1 MLEVA
6 NGTAE
11 SITEAILAYFTSK
24 AINGTAESIT
34 EAILAYFTS
43 KAIHICRLVGM
54 ATDGASV
61 MVACQDGVVTRI
73 KALVPTLVATH
84 CSAHRLSLAACEASS
99 KRFEKILNQTYT
111 FSSRSSVRTAELQE
125 MQTVLEEPHLKLQRP
140 TETRWLSHQNVI
152 DALRR
157 SFKAVH
163 TTLEQEAADGEATAY
178 YGLH

>member
-1 MLEVA
+1 MVCVHYFDKNAIVQVRNLKLLEVA

-11 SITEAILAYFTSK
+11 SITEAILTYFTSK
-24 AINGTAESIT
+24 AID
-34 EAILAYFTS
+34 
-43 KAIHICRLVGM
+43 ICRLVGM

-61 MVACQDGVVTRI
+61 MVGCQEGVVTSI

-84 CSAHRLSLAACEASS
+84 CSAHRLSLAACEASNAVAS
-99 KRFEKILNQTYT
+99 VKRFEEILNQTYT
-111 FSSRSSVRTAELQE
+111 FFSRSSVRTAELQE

-140 TETRWLSHQNVI
+140 TETRWLSHQNAI

-163 TTLEQEAADGEATAY
+163 ATLE
-178 YGLH
+178 